1 MTFVQKPSTNQ
12 SDLRIIY
19 SRMCYE
25 FIYIYNIYLLVLEK
39 RLHYIIICRYAD
51 GPDEDTQ
58 SVNKYSIIL
67 CLFHEVN
74 DL

>member
-1 MTFVQKPSTNQ
+1 
-12 SDLRIIY
+12 
-19 SRMCYE
+19 MCYE